1 MLSNK
6 ALTEYRAIRKEET
19 GVVPPES
26 ILTEEA
32 IKLLVL
38 FDYVYRPI
46 KKVWLEE
53 FISKNKKHGTKSV
66 PQQLVEEK
74 QKS

>member
-6 ALTEYRAIRKEET
+6 ALAEYKEIRKAET

-32 IKLLVL
+32 IKLLML
-38 FDYVYRPI
+38 FDRVYRPI

-53 FISKNKKHGTKSV
+53 FISKNKKHGIKPG
-66 PQQLVEEK
+66 PQQSVEEK
-74 QKS
+74 

>member
-6 ALTEYRAIRKEET
+6 ALTEYKEIRKAET

-32 IKLLVL
+32 IKLLTL
-38 FDYVYRPI
+38 FDFVYRPI

-66 PQQLVEEK
+66 PQQFVEEK
-74 QKS
+74 

>member
-6 ALTEYRAIRKEET
+6 ALTEYKEIRKAET

-38 FDYVYRPI
+38 FDCVYRPI

-53 FISKNKKHGTKSV
+53 FINKKKKHAIKSG
-66 PQQLVEEK
+66 PQQPVEEK
-74 QKS
+74 